1 MLRGGRLMNV
11 PGAGMDPGGGGGV
24 MVAHRAEGQHT
35 FAAGDRIGLL
45 LDFGKRRVT
54 VPRQLLA

>member
-1 MLRGGRLMNV
+1 
-11 PGAGMDPGGGGGV
+11 